1 MHILPNISR
10 SKGNQSIIYGL
21 LIKYNVKNIF
31 LQKSCRKRCWDTT
44 RSIPVLLMLG
54 SQRGNDIKVVKY
66 GHKKEKNKKSSFLYN
81 VKKTEDKKP
90 LKFRVFCRFILL
102 SKKILL
108 AIKVLLEQIKISY
121 ILNVFSSSDN
131 FCV

>member
-31 LQKSCRKRCWDTT
+31 LQKSCRKRCWDT
-44 RSIPVLLMLG
+44 RFIPVLLMLG

-66 GHKKEKNKKSSFLYN
+66 GHKKEKIKKSSFLHN
-81 VKKTEDKKP
+81 VKKIENKKP

-108 AIKVLLEQIKISY
+108 AIKVLLEQIKILY